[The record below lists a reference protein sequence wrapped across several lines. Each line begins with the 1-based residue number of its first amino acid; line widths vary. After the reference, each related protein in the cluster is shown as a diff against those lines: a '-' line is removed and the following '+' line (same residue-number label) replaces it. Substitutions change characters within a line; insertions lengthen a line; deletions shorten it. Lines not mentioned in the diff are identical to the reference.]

1 METSA
6 SIHIPLVLT
15 SVSTDTAPVPFS
27 ISDPSGLPGSIK
39 VVEET
44 KKLSVMVPKSLHKE
58 LRLHSASSDSTI
70 TDVVIL
76 ALQSF
81 LYSN

>member
-6 SIHIPLVLT
+6 SIHIPLALP
-15 SVSTDTAPVPFS
+15 SVSTDTVPVPFS
-27 ISDPSGLPGSIK
+27 ISDPSGLPGSVK